1 MPQQTGHEMA
11 KLFIL
16 KSKDH
21 FRFEVKAEWNMEVKD
36 QFQRG
41 TILFNNLIYFEVAG
55 VVTYIGNSKILRN
68 KEHTECHSEDLNGVH
83 VTSWVD

>member
-1 MPQQTGHEMA
+1 
-11 KLFIL
+11 
-16 KSKDH
+16 
-21 FRFEVKAEWNMEVKD
+21 MEVKD

-55 VVTYIGNSKILRN
+55 IFTYIGNSKILRN

-83 VTSWVD
+83 VTS